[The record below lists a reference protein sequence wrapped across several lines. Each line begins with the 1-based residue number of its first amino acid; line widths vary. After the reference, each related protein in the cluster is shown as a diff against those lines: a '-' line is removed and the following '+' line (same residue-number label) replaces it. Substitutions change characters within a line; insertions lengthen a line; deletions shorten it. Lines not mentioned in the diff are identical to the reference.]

1 MQDKSIF
8 QGIVRPVDDVA
19 SQFIASNQ
27 TTINLAVALLLGAIV
42 GLERGWDAREQKSG
56 ERIAGI
62 RTFSLVGL
70 LGGLAAV
77 LAAEITVWAF
87 PVLLLSVVAMGLVA
101 YSERL
106 EHIRN
111 FSITGLVGMLL
122 TFCFGAVAVAVDPV
136 IATAAAVITAIILD
150 NKEEIHGWVQKL
162 QAHELDA
169 ALKLL
174 LISVVMLPLLPN
186 ERMGPGGALNP
197 REIWWMVV
205 MIASISFV
213 GYFAIRVA
221 GARKG
226 ILFTS
231 LFAGLSSSTALTLHF
246 ARQSRSNEGFSP
258 QFAAGILIACGT
270 MFPRILVYCLVI
282 NAALLPSLIW
292 PVLVMTILLYGPAL
306 YIWQKNSKQ
315 LQVSQPS
322 LSQNPLDLSSALVF
336 GLLLTAILLL
346 GEFLKNAFGDA
357 GIFALAATSG
367 VADVDAITL
376 SLTRMSN
383 NGLAMDTA
391 VLGIVIAAAVNNL
404 VKSGIAWSI
413 GNRQTGLLVAGPM
426 VLSLGAGLLV
436 AWIQ

>member
-1 MQDKSIF
+1 M
-8 QGIVRPVDDVA
+8 DDVA
-19 SQFIASNQ
+19 ALFISSNQ
-27 TTINLAVALLLGAIV
+27 TTINLAIALLLGAII
-42 GLERGWDAREQKSG
+42 GLERGWDTREQKPG

-62 RTFSLVGL
+62 RTFALVGL
-70 LGGLAAV
+70 LGGISAV
-77 LAAEITVWAF
+77 LALEITTWAF
-87 PVLLLSVVAMGLVA
+87 PVMLVSVAAIGLVA
-101 YSERL
+101 YSQRL

-111 FSITGLVGMLL
+111 FSITGMVGMLL

-136 IATAAAVITAIILD
+136 TATASAVVTAIILD
-150 NKEEIHGWVQKL
+150 NKKEIHGWVQKL

-174 LISVVMLPLLPN
+174 LISVVMLPLLPSAA
-186 ERMGPGGALNP
+186 MGPGGVLNP

-205 MIASISFV
+205 LIASISFV

-246 ARQSRSNEGFSP
+246 SRQASKNPDFNP

-270 MFPRILVYCLVI
+270 MFPRILVYCLII
-282 NAALLPSLIW
+282 NTAILPSLIW
-292 PVLVMTILLYGPAL
+292 RVAVMNMLLYGPAL
-306 YIWQKNSKQ
+306 LIWTGHSREFE
-315 LQVSQPS
+315 VSQPS

-336 GLLLTAILLL
+336 GLLLTAILVL
-346 GEFLKNAFGDA
+346 GEFLKNSFGDA
-357 GIFALAATSG
+357 GIYALAATSG

-383 NGLAMDTA
+383 DGLGMNTA

-404 VKSGIAWSI
+404 VKSGMAWTI

>member
-1 MQDKSIF
+1 M
-8 QGIVRPVDDVA
+8 DDVA
-19 SQFIASNQ
+19 ALFISSNQ
-27 TTINLAVALLLGAIV
+27 TTINLAIALLLGAII
-42 GLERGWDAREQKSG
+42 GLERGWDAREQKPG

-62 RTFSLVGL
+62 RTFALVGL
-70 LGGLAAV
+70 LGGISAV
-77 LAAEITVWAF
+77 LAMEITTWAF
-87 PVLLLSVVAMGLVA
+87 PVMLASVAAIGLVA

-111 FSITGLVGMLL
+111 FSITGMVGMLL

-136 IATAAAVITAIILD
+136 IATASAVVTAILLD
-150 NKEEIHGWVQKL
+150 NKEEIHGWIHKL

-174 LISVVMLPLLPN
+174 LISVVMLPLLPSAA
-186 ERMGPGGALNP
+186 MGPGGVLNP

-205 MIASISFV
+205 LIASISFV

-246 ARQSRSNEGFSP
+246 SRQASKNPDFNP

-270 MFPRILVYCLVI
+270 MFPRILVYCLII
-282 NAALLPSLIW
+282 NTALLPSLIW
-292 PVLVMTILLYGPAL
+292 PVAVMTMLLYGPAL
-306 YIWQKNSKQ
+306 LIWTRHSRQF
-315 LQVSQPS
+315 QVSQPS

-336 GLLLTAILLL
+336 GLLLTAILVL
-346 GEFLKNAFGDA
+346 GEFLKNSFGDA
-357 GIFALAATSG
+357 GIYALAATSG

-383 NGLAMDTA
+383 DGLGMNTA

-404 VKSGIAWSI
+404 VKSGMAWTI
-413 GNRQTGLLVAGPM
+413 GNRRTGLLVAGPM
-426 VLSLGAGLLV
+426 VLSLAAGLLI
-436 AWIQ
+436 AWLQ

>member
-1 MQDKSIF
+1 M
-8 QGIVRPVDDVA
+8 DDVA
-19 SQFIASNQ
+19 AQFLAGNQ
-27 TTINLAVALLLGAIV
+27 TTLNLAVALLLGAII

-62 RTFSLVGL
+62 RTFALVGL
-70 LGGLAAV
+70 LGGISALLAR
-77 LAAEITVWAF
+77 EITQWAF
-87 PVLLLSVVAMGLVA
+87 PVLLVSVVAMAIVA

-111 FSITGLVGMLL
+111 FSITGMVGMVL

-136 IATAAAVITAIILD
+136 IATAAAVVTAIILD
-150 NKEEIHGWVQKL
+150 NKQEIHGWVNKL
-162 QAHELDA
+162 KEHELDA

-186 ERMGPGGALNP
+186 EKMGPGGVLNP

-221 GARKG
+221 GTRKG

-246 ARQSRSNEGFSP
+246 ARQASKTPQLNA
-258 QFAAGILIACGT
+258 QFATGILIACGT

-282 NAALLPSLIW
+282 NPDLLPSLIW
-292 PVLVMTILLYGPAL
+292 PVLVMTALLYGPAL
-306 YIWQKNSKQ
+306 FIWRKNDRE
-315 LQVSQPS
+315 LQVSQPT
-322 LSQNPLDLSSALVF
+322 LNQNPLDLTSALVF
-336 GLLLTAILLL
+336 GALLTAILLM
-346 GEFLKNAFGDA
+346 GEFLGNWLGDA
-357 GIFALAATSG
+357 GIYFLAATSG
-367 VADVDAITL
+367 IADVDAITL

-383 NGLAMDTA
+383 NSLAMGTA
-391 VLGIVIAAAVNNL
+391 VIGIVIAAATNNL
-404 VKSGIAWSI
+404 VKSALAGFV
-413 GNRQTGLLVAGPM
+413 GNRQIGLLVGGPM
-426 VLSLGAGLLV
+426 VLSLAAGLLV
-436 AWIQ
+436 AWLQ

>member
-1 MQDKSIF
+1 M
-8 QGIVRPVDDVA
+8 DDVA
-19 SQFIASNQ
+19 SQFITSNQ
-27 TTINLAVALLLGAIV
+27 TIINLAVALLLGAII

-62 RTFSLVGL
+62 RTFALIGL
-70 LGGLAAV
+70 LGGVSGV
-77 LAAEITVWAF
+77 LAREITEWAF
-87 PVLLLSVVAMGLVA
+87 PVLLVCVVAMAIVA

-111 FSITGLVGMLL
+111 FSITGMVGMVL
-122 TFCFGAVAVAVDPV
+122 TFCFGTIAVVVDPV
-136 IATAAAVITAIILD
+136 MATAAAVVTAIILD
-150 NKEEIHGWVQKL
+150 NKEEIHGWVNKL
-162 QAHELDA
+162 KAHELDA

-186 ERMGPGGALNP
+186 EAMGPGGVLNP

-221 GARKG
+221 GTRKG

-246 ARQSRSNEGFSP
+246 ARQSARNPELSP
-258 QFAAGILIACGT
+258 QFATGILIACGT
-270 MFPRILVYCLVI
+270 MFPRILVYCFVI
-282 NAALLPSLIW
+282 NRDLLPLLFW
-292 PVLVMTILLYGPAL
+292 PVVIMTALLYGPAL
-306 YIWQKNSKQ
+306 VIWRRNSEK
-315 LQVSQPS
+315 LKVSQPT
-322 LSQNPLDLSSALVF
+322 LNQNPLDLTSALVF

-346 GEFLKNAFGDA
+346 GEFLKNWLGDA
-357 GIFALAATSG
+357 GIYLLAASSG

-383 NGLAMDTA
+383 DSLAMGTA
-391 VLGIVIAAAVNNL
+391 VVGIVLAAAVNNL
-404 VKSGIAWSI
+404 VKSGMAWGI
-413 GNRQTGLLVAGPM
+413 GNRRLGLLVAGPM
-426 VLSLGAGLLV
+426 VISLVAGLAV
-436 AWIQ
+436 AWFQ

>member
-1 MQDKSIF
+1 M
-8 QGIVRPVDDVA
+8 DDVA
-19 SQFIASNQ
+19 NQFIASNQ
-27 TTINLAVALLLGAIV
+27 TTIHLAVALLLGAII

-70 LGGLAAV
+70 LGGISAV
-77 LAAEITVWAF
+77 LATEITVWAF
-87 PVLLLSVVAMGLVA
+87 PVLLLCVAAMGLVA

-106 EHIRN
+106 DHIRN

-136 IATAAAVITAIILD
+136 IATAAAVVTAIILD
-150 NKEEIHGWVQKL
+150 NKQEIHGWVQKL

-186 ERMGPGGALNP
+186 ERMGPGGVLNP

-246 ARQSRSNEGFSP
+246 ARQSAKNPDFNP

-282 NAALLPSLIW
+282 NAALLPQLIW
-292 PVLVMTILLYGPAL
+292 PVLVMTALLYGPAL
-306 YIWQKNSKQ
+306 VIWRKNSKQ
-315 LQVSQPS
+315 QQVSQPN

-336 GLLLTAILLL
+336 GFLLTAILLL

-357 GIFALAATSG
+357 GVYALAATSG

-383 NGLAMDTA
+383 NGLAMDAA

-404 VKSGIAWSI
+404 VKSGIAWTI
-413 GNRQTGLLVAGPM
+413 GNREAGLLVAVPM

-436 AWIQ
+436 AWLQ

>member
-1 MQDKSIF
+1 M
-8 QGIVRPVDDVA
+8 DDVA
-19 SQFIASNQ
+19 AQFLAGNQ
-27 TTINLAVALLLGAIV
+27 TTLNLAVALLLGAII

-62 RTFSLVGL
+62 RTFALVGL
-70 LGGLAAV
+70 LGGISALLAR
-77 LAAEITVWAF
+77 EITEWAF
-87 PVLLLSVVAMGLVA
+87 PVLLVSVVAMAIVA

-111 FSITGLVGMLL
+111 FSITGMVGMVL

-136 IATAAAVITAIILD
+136 IATAAAVVTAIILD
-150 NKEEIHGWVQKL
+150 NKQEIHGWVNKL
-162 QAHELDA
+162 KEHELDA

-186 ERMGPGGALNP
+186 EKMGPGGVLNP

-221 GARKG
+221 GTRKG

-246 ARQSRSNEGFSP
+246 ARQASKTPQLNA
-258 QFAAGILIACGT
+258 QFATGILIACGT

-282 NAALLPSLIW
+282 NPDLLPSLIW
-292 PVLVMTILLYGPAL
+292 PVLVMTALLYGPAL
-306 YIWQKNSKQ
+306 FIWRKNDRE
-315 LQVSQPS
+315 LQVSQPT
-322 LSQNPLDLSSALVF
+322 LNQNPLDLTSALVF
-336 GLLLTAILLL
+336 GALLTAILLM
-346 GEFLKNAFGDA
+346 GEFLGNWLGDA
-357 GIFALAATSG
+357 GIYFLAATSG
-367 VADVDAITL
+367 IADVDAITL

-383 NGLAMDTA
+383 NSLAMGTA
-391 VLGIVIAAAVNNL
+391 VIGIVIAAATNNL
-404 VKSGIAWSI
+404 VKSALAGFV
-413 GNRQTGLLVAGPM
+413 GNRQIGLLVGGPM
-426 VLSLGAGLLV
+426 VLSLAAGLLV
-436 AWIQ
+436 AWLQ

>member
-1 MQDKSIF
+1 M
-8 QGIVRPVDDVA
+8 DDLA
-19 SQFIASNQ
+19 SQFLAGNQ
-27 TTINLAVALLLGAIV
+27 TTLDLAVALLLGAII

-62 RTFSLVGL
+62 RTFALVGL
-70 LGGLAAV
+70 LGGISAV
-77 LAAEITVWAF
+77 LAQEITEWAF
-87 PVLLLSVVAMGLVA
+87 PVLLVSVVAMAIVA

-111 FSITGLVGMLL
+111 FSITGMVGTVL

-136 IATAAAVITAIILD
+136 IATAAAVVTAIILD
-150 NKEEIHGWVQKL
+150 NKEEIHGWVNKL
-162 QAHELDA
+162 KEHELDA

-186 ERMGPGGALNP
+186 EKMGPGGVLNP

-221 GARKG
+221 GTRKG

-246 ARQSRSNEGFSP
+246 ARQASKTPQLNA
-258 QFAAGILIACGT
+258 QFATGILIACGT

-282 NAALLPSLIW
+282 NPDLLPSLIW
-292 PVLVMTILLYGPAL
+292 PVLVMTALLYGPAL
-306 YIWQKNSKQ
+306 FIWRKNDRE
-315 LQVSQPS
+315 LQVSQPT
-322 LSQNPLDLSSALVF
+322 LNQNPLDLTSALVF
-336 GLLLTAILLL
+336 GALLTAILLM
-346 GEFLKNAFGDA
+346 GEFLGNWLGDA
-357 GIFALAATSG
+357 GIYFLAATSG
-367 VADVDAITL
+367 IADVDAITL

-383 NGLAMDTA
+383 NSLAMGTA
-391 VLGIVIAAAVNNL
+391 VIGIVIAAATNNL
-404 VKSGIAWSI
+404 VKSALAGFV
-413 GNRQTGLLVAGPM
+413 GNRQIGLLVGGPM
-426 VLSLGAGLLV
+426 VLSLAAGLLV
-436 AWIQ
+436 AWLQ

>member
-1 MQDKSIF
+1 M
-8 QGIVRPVDDVA
+8 DDLA
-19 SQFIASNQ
+19 SQFLAGNQ
-27 TTINLAVALLLGAIV
+27 TTLDLAVALLLGAII

-62 RTFSLVGL
+62 RTFALVGL
-70 LGGLAAV
+70 LGGISAV
-77 LAAEITVWAF
+77 LAQEITEWAF
-87 PVLLLSVVAMGLVA
+87 PVLLVSVVAMAIVA

-111 FSITGLVGMLL
+111 FSITGMVGMVL

-136 IATAAAVITAIILD
+136 IATAAAVVTAIILD
-150 NKEEIHGWVQKL
+150 NKEEIHGWVNKL
-162 QAHELDA
+162 KEHELDA

-186 ERMGPGGALNP
+186 EKMGPGGVLNP

-221 GARKG
+221 GTRKG

-246 ARQSRSNEGFSP
+246 ARQASKTPQLNA
-258 QFAAGILIACGT
+258 QFATGILIACGT

-282 NAALLPSLIW
+282 NPDLLPSLIW
-292 PVLVMTILLYGPAL
+292 PVLVMTALLYGPAL
-306 YIWQKNSKQ
+306 FIWRKNDRE
-315 LQVSQPS
+315 LQVSQPT
-322 LSQNPLDLSSALVF
+322 LNQNPLDLTSALVF
-336 GLLLTAILLL
+336 GALLTAILLM
-346 GEFLKNAFGDA
+346 GEFLGNWLGDA
-357 GIFALAATSG
+357 GIYFLAATSG
-367 VADVDAITL
+367 IADVDVITL

-383 NGLAMDTA
+383 NSLAMGTA
-391 VLGIVIAAAVNNL
+391 VIGIVIAAATNNL
-404 VKSGIAWSI
+404 VKSALAGFV
-413 GNRQTGLLVAGPM
+413 GNRQIGLLVGGPM
-426 VLSLGAGLLV
+426 VLSLAAGLLV
-436 AWIQ
+436 AWLQ

>member
-1 MQDKSIF
+1 M
-8 QGIVRPVDDVA
+8 DDVA
-19 SQFIASNQ
+19 AQFLAGNQ
-27 TTINLAVALLLGAIV
+27 TTLNLAVALMLGAII

-62 RTFSLVGL
+62 RTFALVGL
-70 LGGLAAV
+70 LGGISAV
-77 LAAEITVWAF
+77 LAQEITEWAF
-87 PVLLLSVVAMGLVA
+87 PVLLVSVVAMAIVA

-111 FSITGLVGMLL
+111 FSITGMVGMVL

-136 IATAAAVITAIILD
+136 IATAAAVVTAIILD
-150 NKEEIHGWVQKL
+150 NKQEIHGWVNKL
-162 QAHELDA
+162 KEHELDA

-186 ERMGPGGALNP
+186 EKMGPGGVLNP

-221 GARKG
+221 GTRKG

-246 ARQSRSNEGFSP
+246 ARQASKTPQLNA
-258 QFAAGILIACGT
+258 QFATGILIACGT

-282 NAALLPSLIW
+282 NPDLLPSLIW
-292 PVLVMTILLYGPAL
+292 PVLVMTALLYGPAL
-306 YIWQKNSKQ
+306 FIWRKNDRE
-315 LQVSQPS
+315 LQVSQPT
-322 LSQNPLDLSSALVF
+322 LNQNPLDLTSALVF
-336 GLLLTAILLL
+336 GALLTAILLM
-346 GEFLKNAFGDA
+346 GEFLGNWLGDA
-357 GIFALAATSG
+357 GIYFLAATSG
-367 VADVDAITL
+367 IADVDAITL

-383 NGLAMDTA
+383 NSLAMGTA
-391 VLGIVIAAAVNNL
+391 VIGIVIAAATNNL
-404 VKSGIAWSI
+404 VKSALAGFV
-413 GNRQTGLLVAGPM
+413 GNRQIGLLVGGPM
-426 VLSLGAGLLV
+426 VLSLAAGLLV
-436 AWIQ
+436 AWLQ

>member
-1 MQDKSIF
+1 M
-8 QGIVRPVDDVA
+8 DDVA
-19 SQFIASNQ
+19 SQFLASNQ
-27 TTINLAVALLLGAIV
+27 TTINLAVALLLGAII
-42 GLERGWDAREQKSG
+42 GLERGWGAREQKSG

-62 RTFSLVGL
+62 RTFALIGL
-70 LGGLAAV
+70 LGGISAV
-77 LAAEITVWAF
+77 LAAEVTVWAF

-101 YSERL
+101 YSQRL

-111 FSITGLVGMLL
+111 FSITSMVGMLL

-136 IATAAAVITAIILD
+136 MATAAAVITAIILD
-150 NKEEIHGWVQKL
+150 NKQEIHGWVHKL

-174 LISVVMLPLLPN
+174 LISVVMLPLLPS
-186 ERMGPGGALNP
+186 EPMGPGGVLNP

-246 ARQSRSNEGFSP
+246 SRQAAKNPNFHP

-292 PVLVMTILLYGPAL
+292 PVAVMTFLLYGPAL
-306 YIWQKNSKQ
+306 LIWTRHSRQFH
-315 LQVSQPS
+315 VSQPS
-322 LSQNPLDLSSALVF
+322 LTQNPLDLSSALVF
-336 GLLLTAILLL
+336 GLLLTVILLL
-346 GEFLKNAFGDA
+346 GAFLRNAFGDA
-357 GIFALAATSG
+357 GIYALAATSG
-367 VADVDAITL
+367 IADVDAITL
-376 SLTRMSN
+376 SLTRLSN
-383 NGLAMDTA
+383 DGLAMDAA
-391 VLGIVIAAAVNNL
+391 VMGIVIAAAMNNM
-404 VKSGIAWSI
+404 VKSGIAWVV
-413 GNRQTGLLVAGPM
+413 GNRQTGLLVAVPM
-426 VLSLGAGLLV
+426 ALSLSAGLLV
-436 AWIQ
+436 AWLQ